1 MAARTRHFS
10 MGARQ
15 HKPRITVMYKIS
27 GTPFF
32 RRVVAPFAIGGST
45 AQELPSVYI
54 RVADRAG
61 KLALVRVVFNFK
73 GTRVRQMTGR
83 A

>member
-1 MAARTRHFS
+1 MATRTRHFS

-15 HKPRITVMYKIS
+15 DKPRITVMYKIS

-45 AQELPSVYI
+45 AQKLPSVHI
-54 RVADRAG
+54 RVADGAG
-61 KLALVRVVFNFK
+61 KLTLVRIVFNFK
-73 GTRVRQMTGR
+73 GARVRQVTGR